1 MLDEVLE
8 IHKKNVGVLR
18 METTEAVQ
26 DDQDLAKMYTP
37 GVAELSL
44 MIEKNHA
51 LAREL
56 TISGKLVAVIT
67 DGSAV
72 LGLGNVGNQ
81 AGLPIVEGKALLYKN
96 LAGVNAIPLA
106 IEQKSVDEIVQTI
119 VNLQNSFAG
128 IHLEDIAAPQCFEIE

>member
-56 TISGKLVAVIT
+56 TISGKLVAVISRCQCDSISHRT
-67 DGSAV
+67 KISRRDCT
-72 LGLGNVGNQ
+72 NNCQ
-81 AGLPIVEGKALLYKN
+81 
-96 LAGVNAIPLA
+96 
-106 IEQKSVDEIVQTI
+106 
-119 VNLQNSFAG
+119 FAK
-128 IHLEDIAAPQCFEIE
+128 

>member
-128 IHLEDIAAPQCFEIE
+128 IHLEDIAAPNEA